1 MNKEEMIRE
10 ALSSPEGWYMSDD
23 QVAKR
28 ISCSSEY
35 VRRLRKQMSPP
46 KETRLEMSER
56 KIISL
61 VREFKEDELH
71 SFYISLASSGIM
83 QNALNFYGEDV
94 VNEMLSKSKV
104 EKPQGN
110 CRGLQAKLRTQN
122 S

>member
-1 MNKEEMIRE
+1 MIRE

-28 ISCSSEY
+28 IRCSSEY

-46 KETRLEMSER
+46 NESRLEIAER
-56 KIISL
+56 KIINL
-61 VREFKEDELH
+61 VREFREDELH
-71 SFYISLASSGIM
+71 SFYIALISSGVM

-94 VNEMLSKSKV
+94 VNEMLNKSKV
-104 EKPQGN
+104 ENPQGN
-110 CRGLQAKLRTQN
+110 CRELQAQLRVEN